1 MRTLWSCWPVSIA
14 MADEKLT
21 PKQKRFC
28 EEYLKSGNA
37 TEAAKK
43 AGYKE
48 KSCRAIATENLSKP
62 AISAYIKRR
71 MDEQDA
77 ALVADSNEILKFYTS
92 VMRGEIKDQFG
103 LDASLSDRLKAG
115 DSLMKRYAAASDRN
129 RTTMEKLD
137 SMLKEFKDAVKS
149 EAN

>member
-1 MRTLWSCWPVSIA
+1 
-14 MADEKLT
+14 MADEKIT

-48 KSCRAIATENLSKP
+48 TSCRVIAAENLSKP

-71 MDEQDA
+71 LDEQEA
-77 ALVADSNEILKFYTS
+77 ALVADANEVLQFYS
-92 VMRGEIKDQFG
+92 AVMRGEVKDQFG
-103 LDASLSDRLKAG
+103 MDASLSDRLKAA
-115 DSLMKRYAAASDRN
+115 DSLAKRLAAA
-129 RTTMEKLD
+129 E
-137 SMLKEFKDAVKS
+137 LKPNAEDAVRVIIDV
-149 EAN
+149 